1 VRMLASDSPLLW
13 WYGFPIALMLTCA
26 IEVPAYLAAF
36 WALGWS
42 RSRPSLFRPLTT
54 RTALALALAVNLIS
68 HPMLWMISLR
78 YGRTGQLIIA
88 ETCVAVIE
96 GLLIFV
102 VVGLR
107 EGTESRQSRLGWSLL
122 TALGVN
128 TLALLVGLITL
139 PTVINR

>member
-1 VRMLASDSPLLW
+1 MLAPDSPLLW
-13 WYGFPIALMLTCA
+13 WYGFPIALLLTCA

-54 RTALALALAVNLIS
+54 RTALALGLTVNLIS
-68 HPMLWMISLR
+68 HPVLWMISLR
-78 YGRTGQLIIA
+78 YGRTG
-88 ETCVAVIE
+88 
-96 GLLIFV
+96 LLIFA

-128 TLALLVGLITL
+128 TLSLLVGLITL
-139 PTVINR
+139 PAVINR

>member
-1 VRMLASDSPLLW
+1 MLAPDSPLLRW
-13 WYGFPIALMLTCA
+13 HGFPIALLLTCA

-54 RTALALALAVNLIS
+54 RTALALGLAVNLIS
-68 HPMLWMISLR
+68 HPVLWMISLR

-88 ETCVAVIE
+88 ESCVAVIE
-96 GLLIFV
+96 GLLIFAV
-102 VVGLR
+102 VALR
-107 EGTESRQSRLGWSLL
+107 EGTETRQSRLGWSLL

-128 TLALLVGLITL
+128 ALSLLVGLITL
-139 PTVINR
+139 PALINR